1 MPIDT
6 VQEALHIRRKKNAQ
20 VFRNIARLW
29 DIGQK
34 SHSDQDLLD
43 ALHPW
48 RDDHSL
54 CFFNVLPFILG
65 IVSVCTLVFGYFF
78 HPHIQYIFSLLA
90 AFLTGFLAYLLYE
103 PKEPLTQVI
112 TYLEQRMTV
121 LRYGLQFQQLP
132 AYLPIQ
138 AQPLLVIS
146 RLKQF
151 FPLFNRGTESNE
163 ITQYAS
169 TTWHDGTTEH
179 QVLLFQYHYVSE
191 LPIFQEENSNQKIA
205 KEIHKD
211 LWGAFIFQM
220 PASGIAVSN
229 KRSRF
234 FEPYT
239 SSWQSSDI
247 LINQELNIFGVDQ
260 HQLAKEISPSLT
272 LKLHDFFQHF
282 TGDLIYHHE
291 EQILCY
297 LGEQNLF
304 QTASKRSEIHNI
316 SALRGHL
323 RTMTMPQYQKFQQLM
338 LNLIS

>member
-29 DIGQK
+29 EIGQK
-34 SHSDQDLLD
+34 SHNDQELLD

-48 RDDHSL
+48 REDHGL
-54 CFFNVLPFILG
+54 RFFNVLPYLLAITS
-65 IVSVCTLVFGYFF
+65 ISTLIFGYFF

-211 LWGAFIFQM
+211 LWGAFVFQM

-304 QTASKRSEIHNI
+304 QTASKRSEIHDI

>member
-1 MPIDT
+1 M
-6 VQEALHIRRKKNAQ
+6 
-20 VFRNIARLW
+20 
-29 DIGQK
+29 
-34 SHSDQDLLD
+34 
-43 ALHPW
+43 
-48 RDDHSL
+48 
-54 CFFNVLPFILG
+54 
-65 IVSVCTLVFGYFF
+65 CTLVFGYFL
-78 HPHIQYIFSLLA
+78 HPHVQYIFSLFA

-103 PKEPLTQVI
+103 PEEPLTQVI

-146 RLKQF
+146 KLKQF

-179 QVLLFQYHYVSE
+179 QVLLFQYHYVNE

-211 LWGAFIFQM
+211 LWGAFIFQI
-220 PASGIAVSN
+220 PISGIAVSN

-247 LINQELNIFGVDQ
+247 LINQELNIFGLDQ

-272 LKLHDFFQHF
+272 LKLNDFFQHF
-282 TGDLIYHHE
+282 TGDLIYHHQ

-297 LGEQNLF
+297 VGEQNLF
-304 QTASKRSEIHNI
+304 QTASKRSDIDDI

-323 RTMTMPQYQKFQQLM
+323 RTMTMPQYHKFQQLM
-338 LNLIS
+338 LNLIQ

>member
-6 VQEALHIRRKKNAQ
+6 VEQALHIRRKKNAQ

-48 RDDHSL
+48 REDHGL
-54 CFFNVLPFILG
+54 RFFNVLPYLLAIT
-65 IVSVCTLVFGYFF
+65 SMSTLIFGYFL
-78 HPHIQYIFSLLA
+78 HPHIQFIWSFLE

-112 TYLEQRMTV
+112 NYLEQRMTV

-297 LGEQNLF
+297 VGEQNLF
-304 QTASKRSEIHNI
+304 QTASKRSEIHDI

>member
-6 VQEALHIRRKKNAQ
+6 VEQALHIRRKKNAQ

-29 DIGQK
+29 DIRQK

-220 PASGIAVSN
+220 PVSGIAVSN

-304 QTASKRSEIHNI
+304 QTASKRSEIHDI

>member
-6 VQEALHIRRKKNAQ
+6 VEQALHIRRKKNAQ

-304 QTASKRSEIHNI
+304 QTASKRSEIHDI

-323 RTMTMPQYQKFQQLM
+323 RTMTMPQYQNFQQLM
-338 LNLIS
+338 LNLIQ

>member
-6 VQEALHIRRKKNAQ
+6 VEQALHIRRKKNAQ

-34 SHSDQDLLD
+34 AHSDQDLLD

-260 HQLAKEISPSLT
+260 HQLAKEIGPSLT

-304 QTASKRSEIHNI
+304 QTASKRSEIHDI

>member
-6 VQEALHIRRKKNAQ
+6 VEQALHIRRKKNAQ

-29 DIGQK
+29 EVGQK

-54 CFFNVLPFILG
+54 RFFNVLPYLLG
-65 IVSVCTLVFGYFF
+65 IVSVCTLVFGYFL
-78 HPHIQYIFSLLA
+78 HPHVQYIFSLFA

-103 PKEPLTQVI
+103 PEEPLTQVI

-146 RLKQF
+146 KLKQF

-179 QVLLFQYHYVSE
+179 QVLLFQYHYVNE
-191 LPIFQEENSNQKIA
+191 LPIFQEDNSNQKIA

-211 LWGAFIFQM
+211 LWGAFIFQI
-220 PASGIAVSN
+220 PISGIAVSN

-247 LINQELNIFGVDQ
+247 LINQELNIFGLDQ

-282 TGDLIYHHE
+282 TGDLIYHHQ

-297 LGEQNLF
+297 VGEQNLF
-304 QTASKRSEIHNI
+304 QTASKRSDIDDI

-323 RTMTMPQYQKFQQLM
+323 RSMTMPQYHKFQQLM
-338 LNLIS
+338 LNLIQ

>member
-6 VQEALHIRRKKNAQ
+6 VEQALHIRRKKNAQ

-34 SHSDQDLLD
+34 AHSDQDLLD

-78 HPHIQYIFSLLA
+78 HPHIQYIFSLLS

-260 HQLAKEISPSLT
+260 HQLAKEIGPSLT

-304 QTASKRSEIHNI
+304 QTASKRSEIHDI

>member
-6 VQEALHIRRKKNAQ
+6 VEQALHIRRKKNAQ

-29 DIGQK
+29 EVGQK

-54 CFFNVLPFILG
+54 RFFNVLPYLLA
-65 IVSVCTLVFGYFF
+65 IVSVCTLVFGYFL
-78 HPHIQYIFSLLA
+78 HPHVQYIFSLFA

-103 PKEPLTQVI
+103 PEEPLTQVI

-146 RLKQF
+146 KLKQF

-179 QVLLFQYHYVSE
+179 QVLLFQYHYVNE
-191 LPIFQEENSNQKIA
+191 LPIFKEENSNQKIA

-211 LWGAFIFQM
+211 LWGAFIFQI
-220 PASGIAVSN
+220 PISGIAVSN

-247 LINQELNIFGVDQ
+247 LINQELNIFGLDQ

-282 TGDLIYHHE
+282 TGDLIYHHQ

-297 LGEQNLF
+297 VGEQNLF
-304 QTASKRSEIHNI
+304 QTASKRSDIDDI

-323 RTMTMPQYQKFQQLM
+323 RTMTMPQYHKFQQLM
-338 LNLIS
+338 LNLIQ

>member
-29 DIGQK
+29 EIGQK
-34 SHSDQDLLD
+34 SHNDQELLD

-48 RDDHSL
+48 REDHGL
-54 CFFNVLPFILG
+54 RFFNVLPYLLAIT
-65 IVSVCTLVFGYFF
+65 SMSTLIFGYFL
-78 HPHIQYIFSLLA
+78 HPHIQFIWSFLG

-112 TYLEQRMTV
+112 NYLEQRMTV

-138 AQPLLVIS
+138 AQPLLVMS
-146 RLKQF
+146 RLKQY
-151 FPLFNRGTESNE
+151 FPLFNLGTESNE

-169 TTWHDGTTEH
+169 TTWHDGITEH
-179 QVLLFQYHYVSE
+179 QVLLFQYHYISE
-191 LPIFQEENSNQKIA
+191 MPIFQENNEKKIV

-220 PASGIAVSN
+220 PALGVAVSN
-229 KRSRF
+229 QRSRF
-234 FEPYT
+234 FAPYT

-247 LINQELNIFGVDQ
+247 LINQKLKIFGLDQ
-260 HQLAKEISPSLT
+260 HQLAKEVGPSMT
-272 LKLHDFFQHF
+272 LKLHDFFEHF
-282 TGDLIYHHE
+282 SGDLIYHHE

-304 QTASKRSEIHNI
+304 QTASKRSEIHDI

>member
-1 MPIDT
+1 MPIST

-34 SHSDQDLLD
+34 SQSDQELLD

-48 RDDHSL
+48 REDHGL
-54 CFFNVLPFILG
+54 RFFNVLPYLLAIT
-65 IVSVCTLVFGYFF
+65 SMSTLIFGYFL
-78 HPHIQYIFSLLA
+78 HPHIQFIWSLLG

-112 TYLEQRMTV
+112 TYLEQRMTA

-260 HQLAKEISPSLT
+260 HQLSC
-272 LKLHDFFQHF
+272 H
-282 TGDLIYHHE
+282 
-291 EQILCY
+291 
-297 LGEQNLF
+297 
-304 QTASKRSEIHNI
+304 
-316 SALRGHL
+316 
-323 RTMTMPQYQKFQQLM
+323 
-338 LNLIS
+338 

>member
-6 VQEALHIRRKKNAQ
+6 VEQALHIRRKKNAQ

-65 IVSVCTLVFGYFF
+65 IVSICTLVFGYFF

-304 QTASKRSEIHNI
+304 QTASKRSEIHDI

>member
-6 VQEALHIRRKKNAQ
+6 IQEALHIRRKKNAQ

-29 DIGQK
+29 EIGQK
-34 SHSDQDLLD
+34 SHNDQELLD

-48 RDDHSL
+48 REDHGL
-54 CFFNVLPFILG
+54 RFFNVLPYLLAITS
-65 IVSVCTLVFGYFF
+65 ISTLIFGYFL
-78 HPHIQYIFSLLA
+78 HPHIQFIWSFLG

-112 TYLEQRMTV
+112 NYLEQRMTV

-138 AQPLLVIS
+138 AQPLLVMS
-146 RLKQF
+146 RLKQY

-169 TTWHDGTTEH
+169 TTWHDGITEH
-179 QVLLFQYHYVSE
+179 QVLLFQYHYISE
-191 LPIFQEENSNQKIA
+191 MPIFQENNKKKIV

-211 LWGAFIFQM
+211 LWGVFIFQI
-220 PASGIAVSN
+220 PALGVAVSN
-229 KRSRF
+229 QRSRF
-234 FEPYT
+234 FAPYT
-239 SSWQSSDI
+239 NSWQSSDI
-247 LINQELNIFGVDQ
+247 LINQKLKIFGLDQ
-260 HQLAKEISPSLT
+260 HQLAKEVGPSMT
-272 LKLHDFFQHF
+272 LKLHDFFEHF
-282 TGDLIYHHE
+282 SGDLIYHHE

>member
-34 SHSDQDLLD
+34 SQSDQELLD

-48 RDDHSL
+48 REDHGL
-54 CFFNVLPFILG
+54 RFFNVLPYLLAIT
-65 IVSVCTLVFGYFF
+65 SMSTLIFGYFL
-78 HPHIQYIFSLLA
+78 HPHIQFIWSFLG

-112 TYLEQRMTV
+112 NYLEQRMTV

-132 AYLPIQ
+132 TYLPIQ
-138 AQPLLVIS
+138 AQPLLVMS
-146 RLKQF
+146 RLKQY

-169 TTWHDGTTEH
+169 TTWHDGVTEH
-179 QVLLFQYHYVSE
+179 QVLIFQYHYVSE
-191 LPIFQEENSNQKIA
+191 MPIFQENNKKKIV

-211 LWGAFIFQM
+211 LWGTFIFQM
-220 PASGIAVSN
+220 PALGVAVSN
-229 KRSRF
+229 QRSRF
-234 FEPYT
+234 FAPYT

-247 LINQELNIFGVDQ
+247 LINQKLKIFGLDQ
-260 HQLAKEISPSLT
+260 HQLAKEVGPSMT
-272 LKLHDFFQHF
+272 LKLHDFFEHF

-297 LGEQNLF
+297 VGEENLF
-304 QTASKRSEIHNI
+304 QTASKRSEIHDI
-316 SALRGHL
+316 PALRGHL

-338 LNLIS
+338 LNLIQ

>member
-29 DIGQK
+29 EIGQK
-34 SHSDQDLLD
+34 SHNDQELLD

-48 RDDHSL
+48 REDHGL
-54 CFFNVLPFILG
+54 RFFNVLPYPLAIT
-65 IVSVCTLVFGYFF
+65 SMSTLIFGYFL
-78 HPHIQYIFSLLA
+78 HPHIQFIWSFLG

-112 TYLEQRMTV
+112 NYLEQRMTV

-132 AYLPIQ
+132 AYLPNQ

-304 QTASKRSEIHNI
+304 QTASKRSEIHDI

>member
-1 MPIDT
+1 
-6 VQEALHIRRKKNAQ
+6 
-20 VFRNIARLW
+20 
-29 DIGQK
+29 
-34 SHSDQDLLD
+34 
-43 ALHPW
+43 
-48 RDDHSL
+48 
-54 CFFNVLPFILG
+54 
-65 IVSVCTLVFGYFF
+65 VSVCTLVFGYFF

-304 QTASKRSEIHNI
+304 QTASKRSEIHDI

-338 LNLIS
+338 LNLIQ

>member
-6 VQEALHIRRKKNAQ
+6 VEQALHIRRKKNAQ

-220 PASGIAVSN
+220 PASGIAISN

-304 QTASKRSEIHNI
+304 QTASKRSEIHDI

-338 LNLIS
+338 LNLIQ

>member
-29 DIGQK
+29 EIGQK
-34 SHSDQDLLD
+34 SHNDQELLD

-48 RDDHSL
+48 REDHGL
-54 CFFNVLPFILG
+54 RFFNVLPYLLAITS
-65 IVSVCTLVFGYFF
+65 ISTLIFGYFL
-78 HPHIQYIFSLLA
+78 HPHIQFIWSFLG

-112 TYLEQRMTV
+112 NYLEQRMTV

-138 AQPLLVIS
+138 AQPLLVMS
-146 RLKQF
+146 RLKQY

-169 TTWHDGTTEH
+169 TTWHDGITEH
-179 QVLLFQYHYVSE
+179 QVLLFQYHYISE
-191 LPIFQEENSNQKIA
+191 MPIFQENNEKKIV

-211 LWGAFIFQM
+211 LWGAFIFQI
-220 PASGIAVSN
+220 PALGVAVSN
-229 KRSRF
+229 QRSRF
-234 FEPYT
+234 FAPYT

-247 LINQELNIFGVDQ
+247 LINQKLKIFGLDQ
-260 HQLAKEISPSLT
+260 HQLAKEVGPSMT
-272 LKLHDFFQHF
+272 LKLHDFFEHF
-282 TGDLIYHHE
+282 SGDLIYHHE

-304 QTASKRSEIHNI
+304 QTASKRSEIHDI

>member
-29 DIGQK
+29 EIGQK
-34 SHSDQDLLD
+34 SHNDQELLD

-48 RDDHSL
+48 REDHGL
-54 CFFNVLPFILG
+54 RFFNVLPYLLAIT
-65 IVSVCTLVFGYFF
+65 SMSTLIFGYFL
-78 HPHIQYIFSLLA
+78 HPHIQFIWSFLG

-112 TYLEQRMTV
+112 NYLEQRMTV
-121 LRYGLQFQQLP
+121 LRYGLLFQQLP
-132 AYLPIQ
+132 AYLPNQ

-169 TTWHDGTTEH
+169 TTWHDGITEH
-179 QVLLFQYHYVSE
+179 QVLLFQYHYISE
-191 LPIFQEENSNQKIA
+191 MPIFQENNEKKIV

-220 PASGIAVSN
+220 PALGVAVSN
-229 KRSRF
+229 QRSRF
-234 FEPYT
+234 FAPYT

-247 LINQELNIFGVDQ
+247 LINQKLKIFGLDQ
-260 HQLAKEISPSLT
+260 HQLAKEVGPSMT
-272 LKLHDFFQHF
+272 LKLHDFFEHF
-282 TGDLIYHHE
+282 SGDLIYHHE

-304 QTASKRSEIHNI
+304 QTASKRSEIHDI

>member
-6 VQEALHIRRKKNAQ
+6 VEQALHIRRKKNAQ

-78 HPHIQYIFSLLA
+78 HPHIQFIWSFLG

-291 EQILCY
+291 EQILYY

-304 QTASKRSEIHNI
+304 QTASKRSEIHDI

>member
-6 VQEALHIRRKKNAQ
+6 VEQALHIRRKKNAQ

-65 IVSVCTLVFGYFF
+65 ILSVCTLVFGYFF

-247 LINQELNIFGVDQ
+247 LINQELNIFGIDQ

-304 QTASKRSEIHNI
+304 QTASKRSEIHDI

-338 LNLIS
+338 LNLIQ

>member
-6 VQEALHIRRKKNAQ
+6 VEQALHIRRKKNAQ

-146 RLKQF
+146 KLKQF

-163 ITQYAS
+163 ITQFAS

-211 LWGAFIFQM
+211 LWGAFIFQI

-297 LGEQNLF
+297 IGEQNLF
-304 QTASKRSEIHNI
+304 QTASKRSEIHDI

>member
-6 VQEALHIRRKKNAQ
+6 VEQALHIRRKKNAQ

-29 DIGQK
+29 EVGQK

-54 CFFNVLPFILG
+54 RFFNVLPYLLA
-65 IVSVCTLVFGYFF
+65 IVSVCTLVFGYFL
-78 HPHIQYIFSLLA
+78 HPHVQYIFSLFA

-103 PKEPLTQVI
+103 PEEPLTQVI

-146 RLKQF
+146 KLKQF

-191 LPIFQEENSNQKIA
+191 LPIFKEENSNQKIA

-211 LWGAFIFQM
+211 LWGAFIFQI
-220 PASGIAVSN
+220 PISGIAVSN

-247 LINQELNIFGVDQ
+247 LINQELNIFGLDQ

-272 LKLHDFFQHF
+272 LKLNDFFQHF
-282 TGDLIYHHE
+282 TGDLIYHHQ

-297 LGEQNLF
+297 VGEQDLF
-304 QTASKRSEIHNI
+304 QTASKRSDIDDI

-323 RTMTMPQYQKFQQLM
+323 RTMTMPQYHKFQQLM
-338 LNLIS
+338 LNLIQ

>member
-6 VQEALHIRRKKNAQ
+6 VEQALHIRRKKNAQ

-304 QTASKRSEIHNI
+304 QTASKPKNIQDI

>member
-29 DIGQK
+29 EIGQK
-34 SHSDQDLLD
+34 SHNDQELLD

-48 RDDHSL
+48 REDHGL
-54 CFFNVLPFILG
+54 RFFNVLPYLLAITS
-65 IVSVCTLVFGYFF
+65 ISTLIFGYFL
-78 HPHIQYIFSLLA
+78 HPHIQFIWSFLG

-112 TYLEQRMTV
+112 NYLEQRMTV

-132 AYLPIQ
+132 AYLPNQ

-169 TTWHDGTTEH
+169 TTWHDGITEH
-179 QVLLFQYHYVSE
+179 QVLLFQYHYISE
-191 LPIFQEENSNQKIA
+191 MPIFQENNEKKIV

-220 PASGIAVSN
+220 PALGVAVSN
-229 KRSRF
+229 QRSRF
-234 FEPYT
+234 FAPYT

-247 LINQELNIFGVDQ
+247 LINQKLKIFGLDQ
-260 HQLAKEISPSLT
+260 HQLAKEVGPSMT
-272 LKLHDFFQHF
+272 LKLHDFFEHF
-282 TGDLIYHHE
+282 SGDLIYHHE

-304 QTASKRSEIHNI
+304 QTASKRSEIHDI

>member
-29 DIGQK
+29 EIGQK
-34 SHSDQDLLD
+34 SHNDQELLD

-48 RDDHSL
+48 REDHGL
-54 CFFNVLPFILG
+54 RFFNVLPYLLAITS
-65 IVSVCTLVFGYFF
+65 ISTLIFGYFL
-78 HPHIQYIFSLLA
+78 HPHIQFIWSFLG

-112 TYLEQRMTV
+112 NYLEQRMTV

-138 AQPLLVIS
+138 AQPLLVMS
-146 RLKQF
+146 RLKQY
-151 FPLFNRGTESNE
+151 FPLFNLGTESNE

-169 TTWHDGTTEH
+169 TTWHDGITEH
-179 QVLLFQYHYVSE
+179 QVLLFQYHYISE
-191 LPIFQEENSNQKIA
+191 MPIFQENNKKKIV

-211 LWGAFIFQM
+211 LWRAFIFQI
-220 PASGIAVSN
+220 PALGVAVSN
-229 KRSRF
+229 QRSRF
-234 FEPYT
+234 FAPYT
-239 SSWQSSDI
+239 NSWQSSDI
-247 LINQELNIFGVDQ
+247 LINQKLKIFGLDQ
-260 HQLAKEISPSLT
+260 HQLAKEVGPSMT
-272 LKLHDFFQHF
+272 LKLHDFFEHF
-282 TGDLIYHHE
+282 SGDLIYHHE

-304 QTASKRSEIHNI
+304 QTASKRSEIHDI

>member
-29 DIGQK
+29 EIGQK
-34 SHSDQDLLD
+34 SHNDQDLLD

-48 RDDHSL
+48 REDHGL
-54 CFFNVLPFILG
+54 RFFNILPYLLAITS
-65 IVSVCTLVFGYFF
+65 ISTLIFGYFL
-78 HPHIQYIFSLLA
+78 HPHIQFIWSFLG

-112 TYLEQRMTV
+112 NYLEQRMTV

-138 AQPLLVIS
+138 AQPLLVMS
-146 RLKQF
+146 RLKQY

-169 TTWHDGTTEH
+169 TIWNDGITEH
-179 QVLLFQYHYVSE
+179 QVLLFQYHYISE
-191 LPIFQEENSNQKIA
+191 MPIFQENNEKKIV

-220 PASGIAVSN
+220 PALGVAVSN
-229 KRSRF
+229 QRSRF
-234 FEPYT
+234 FAPYT

-247 LINQELNIFGVDQ
+247 LINQKLKIFGLDQ
-260 HQLAKEISPSLT
+260 HQLAKEVGPSMT
-272 LKLHDFFQHF
+272 LKLHDFFEHF

-297 LGEQNLF
+297 VGEQNLF
-304 QTASKRSEIHNI
+304 QTASKRSEIHDI
-316 SALRGHL
+316 PALRGHL

-338 LNLIS
+338 LNLIQ

>member
-29 DIGQK
+29 EIGQK
-34 SHSDQDLLD
+34 SHNDQELLD

-48 RDDHSL
+48 REDHGL
-54 CFFNVLPFILG
+54 RFFNVLPYLLAITS
-65 IVSVCTLVFGYFF
+65 ISTLIFGYFL
-78 HPHIQYIFSLLA
+78 HPHIQFIWSFLG

-112 TYLEQRMTV
+112 NYLEQRMTV

-132 AYLPIQ
+132 AYLPNQ

-169 TTWHDGTTEH
+169 TTWHDGITEH
-179 QVLLFQYHYVSE
+179 QVLLFQYHYISE
-191 LPIFQEENSNQKIA
+191 MPIFQENNKKKIV

-211 LWGAFIFQM
+211 LWGAFIFQI
-220 PASGIAVSN
+220 PALGVAVSN
-229 KRSRF
+229 QRSRF
-234 FEPYT
+234 FAPYT

-247 LINQELNIFGVDQ
+247 LINQKLKIFGLDQ
-260 HQLAKEISPSLT
+260 HQLAKEVGPSMT
-272 LKLHDFFQHF
+272 LKLHDFFEHF
-282 TGDLIYHHE
+282 SGDLIYHHE

-304 QTASKRSEIHNI
+304 QTASKRSEIHDI

>member
-29 DIGQK
+29 EIGQK
-34 SHSDQDLLD
+34 SHNDQELLD

-48 RDDHSL
+48 REDHGL
-54 CFFNVLPFILG
+54 RFFNVLPYLLAIT
-65 IVSVCTLVFGYFF
+65 SMSTLIFGYFL
-78 HPHIQYIFSLLA
+78 HPHIQFIWSFLG

-112 TYLEQRMTV
+112 NYLEQRMTV

-132 AYLPIQ
+132 AYPPIQ
-138 AQPLLVIS
+138 AQPLLVMS
-146 RLKQF
+146 RLKQY

-169 TTWHDGTTEH
+169 TTWHDGITEH
-179 QVLLFQYHYVSE
+179 QVLLFQYHYISE
-191 LPIFQEENSNQKIA
+191 MPIFQENNKKKIV

-211 LWGAFIFQM
+211 LWGAFIFQI
-220 PASGIAVSN
+220 PALGVAVSN
-229 KRSRF
+229 QRSRF
-234 FEPYT
+234 FAPYT

-247 LINQELNIFGVDQ
+247 LINQKLKIFGLDQ
-260 HQLAKEISPSLT
+260 HQLAKEVGPSMT
-272 LKLHDFFQHF
+272 LKLHDFFEHF
-282 TGDLIYHHE
+282 SGDLIYHHE

-304 QTASKRSEIHNI
+304 QTASKRSEIHDI

>member
-6 VQEALHIRRKKNAQ
+6 VEQALHIRRKKNAQ

-29 DIGQK
+29 EVGQK

-54 CFFNVLPFILG
+54 RFFNVLPYLLG
-65 IVSVCTLVFGYFF
+65 IVSVCTLVFGYFL
-78 HPHIQYIFSLLA
+78 HPHVQYIFSLFA

-103 PKEPLTQVI
+103 PEEPLTQVI
-112 TYLEQRMTV
+112 THLEQRMTV

-138 AQPLLVIS
+138 TQPLLVIS
-146 RLKQF
+146 KLKQF

-179 QVLLFQYHYVSE
+179 QVLLFQYHYVNE
-191 LPIFQEENSNQKIA
+191 LPIFQEDNSNQKIA

-211 LWGAFIFQM
+211 LWGAFIFQI
-220 PASGIAVSN
+220 PISGIAVSN

-247 LINQELNIFGVDQ
+247 LINQELNIFGLDQ

-272 LKLHDFFQHF
+272 LKLNDFFQHF
-282 TGDLIYHHE
+282 TGDLIYHHQ

-297 LGEQNLF
+297 VGEQNLF
-304 QTASKRSEIHNI
+304 QTASKRSDIDDI

-323 RTMTMPQYQKFQQLM
+323 RTMTMPQYHKFQQLM
-338 LNLIS
+338 LNLIQ

>member
-6 VQEALHIRRKKNAQ
+6 VEQALHIRRKKNAQ

-65 IVSVCTLVFGYFF
+65 IVSICTLVFGYFF

-260 HQLAKEISPSLT
+260 HQLAKEIGPSLT

-304 QTASKRSEIHNI
+304 QTASKLSEIHDI

>member
-6 VQEALHIRRKKNAQ
+6 VEQALHIRRKKNAQ

-297 LGEQNLF
+297 VGEQNLF
-304 QTASKRSEIHNI
+304 QTASKRSEIHDI

-338 LNLIS
+338 LNLIQ

>member
-29 DIGQK
+29 EIGQK
-34 SHSDQDLLD
+34 SHNDQELLD

-48 RDDHSL
+48 REDHGL
-54 CFFNVLPFILG
+54 RFFNVLPYLLAIT
-65 IVSVCTLVFGYFF
+65 SMSTLIFGYFL
-78 HPHIQYIFSLLA
+78 HPHIQFIWSFLG

-112 TYLEQRMTV
+112 NYLEQRMTV

-138 AQPLLVIS
+138 AQPLLVMS
-146 RLKQF
+146 RLKQY
-151 FPLFNRGTESNE
+151 FPLFNLGTESNE

-169 TTWHDGTTEH
+169 TTWHDGITEH
-179 QVLLFQYHYVSE
+179 QVLLFQYHYISE
-191 LPIFQEENSNQKIA
+191 MPIFQENNKKKIV

-220 PASGIAVSN
+220 PALGVAVSN
-229 KRSRF
+229 QRSRF
-234 FEPYT
+234 FAPYT

-247 LINQELNIFGVDQ
+247 LINQKLKIFGLDQ
-260 HQLAKEISPSLT
+260 HQLAKEVGPSMT
-272 LKLHDFFQHF
+272 LKLHDFFEHF
-282 TGDLIYHHE
+282 SGDLIYHHE

-304 QTASKRSEIHNI
+304 QTASKRSEIHDI

>member
-6 VQEALHIRRKKNAQ
+6 VEQALHIRRKKNAQ

-247 LINQELNIFGVDQ
+247 LINQELNIFGIDQ

-304 QTASKRSEIHNI
+304 QTASKRSEIHDI

>member
-6 VQEALHIRRKKNAQ
+6 VEQALHIRRKKNAQ

-169 TTWHDGTTEH
+169 TTWHDGITEH
-179 QVLLFQYHYVSE
+179 QVLLFQYHYISE
-191 LPIFQEENSNQKIA
+191 MPIFQENNEKKIV

-211 LWGAFIFQM
+211 LWGAFIFQI
-220 PASGIAVSN
+220 PALGVAVSN
-229 KRSRF
+229 QRSRF
-234 FEPYT
+234 FAPYT

-247 LINQELNIFGVDQ
+247 LINQKLKIFGLDQ
-260 HQLAKEISPSLT
+260 HQLAKEVGPSMT
-272 LKLHDFFQHF
+272 LKLHDFFEHF
-282 TGDLIYHHE
+282 SGDLIYHHE

-304 QTASKRSEIHNI
+304 QTASKRSEIHDI

>member
-29 DIGQK
+29 EIGQK
-34 SHSDQDLLD
+34 SHNDQELLD

-48 RDDHSL
+48 REDHGL
-54 CFFNVLPFILG
+54 RFFNVLPYLLAITS
-65 IVSVCTLVFGYFF
+65 ISTLIFGYFL
-78 HPHIQYIFSLLA
+78 HPHIQFIWSFLG

-112 TYLEQRMTV
+112 NYLEQRMTV

-138 AQPLLVIS
+138 AQPLLVMS
-146 RLKQF
+146 RLKQY

-169 TTWHDGTTEH
+169 TTWHDGITEH
-179 QVLLFQYHYVSE
+179 QVLLFQYHYISE
-191 LPIFQEENSNQKIA
+191 MPIFQENNKKKIV

-220 PASGIAVSN
+220 PALGVAVSN
-229 KRSRF
+229 QRSRF
-234 FEPYT
+234 FAPYT

-247 LINQELNIFGVDQ
+247 LINQKLKIFGLDQ
-260 HQLAKEISPSLT
+260 HQLAKEVGPSMT
-272 LKLHDFFQHF
+272 LKLHDFFEHF
-282 TGDLIYHHE
+282 SGDLIYHHE

-304 QTASKRSEIHNI
+304 QTASKRSEIHDI